1 VVDMSLTGYAYAM
14 FGWFGKALLKIF
26 KGTENDIKS
35 ADMKIYP
42 EAYASLVALAFIVS
56 IIVDAL
62 LGVSL
67 FLLNL
72 LELLPEPIY
81 HVIASMPFLPILS
94 LVLFPLLVLVIGMKI
109 PSVLKVNRIAR
120 LDIEVPY
127 LAAYISVMST
137 GGISPYVSFERL
149 AQASKKLFSELR
161 KEAKKFYIMVRGMG
175 MDPLTAIETSAKNV
189 PSEPYKQLLL
199 GYAATLKA
207 GGDVVHYLQRQ
218 TEMIFKD
225 RISQVRATAERIG
238 ILLEGYMAITVVL
251 ALTIYSIFLINKAL
265 AMASVPMFG
274 DVTFFLFGY
283 LIMPVLSG
291 MFIYLADLM
300 QPKYPSADNRAY
312 YVYFGVTLPLTIFLF
327 TTCTLPFM
335 LPPPLSFTFKRMFR
349 PFVTLIE
356 NICSQM
362 GLPRGY
368 ESGVGLCFAFLVSLI
383 PSVLV
388 EIYISTIYK
397 GIHTGIT
404 RFLRDLVEVR
414 KTGLAPEKCIF
425 NLSDRD
431 YGRFSKY
438 LRDIAKQIG
447 WGMPMSRVYKDFEKR
462 VRSWLAR
469 ITMFLLVESIEVGG
483 GTPETLENLASF
495 AEMIELVEKEKTR
508 MLRPLIFIPY
518 LGSIIMVSIILVLIS
533 FLNSIMSIARIS
545 IPVELLTSRFLPP
558 IILNSYLT
566 GLTAG
571 KISSEKVS
579 AGFKHAFLLVLVDL
593 IAMWATPMI
602 AIKLIF

>member
-1 VVDMSLTGYAYAM
+1 MSLTGYAYAT

-26 KGTENDIKS
+26 RGTAKDIRS

-42 EAYASLVALAFIVS
+42 EAYASLVALVFIIS
-56 IIVDAL
+56 IIIDLFV
-62 LGVSL
+62 GVSFYL
-67 FLLNL
+67 F
-72 LELLPEPIY
+72 ELFRYLPEPIY
-81 HVIASMPFLPILS
+81 NIFISIPYVPLLS
-94 LVLFPLLVLVIGMKI
+94 LMLFPLLVLLIGMNI
-109 PSVLKVNRIAR
+109 PAILKANRIAR
-120 LDIEVPY
+120 LNIEVPY

-149 AQASKKLFSELR
+149 AHASKQLFAELR

-175 MDPLTAIETSAKNV
+175 IDPLTAIETSAKNV
-189 PSEPYKQLLL
+189 PSNQYKQLLL

-225 RISQVRATAERIG
+225 RISQVRAIAERIG

-283 LIMPVLSG
+283 LIMPILSG

-300 QPKYPSADNRAY
+300 QPKYPSADNRPY
-312 YVYFGVTLPLTIFLF
+312 YVYFGITLPLTLFLF
-327 TTCTLPFM
+327 VVFTLPFM
-335 LPPPLSFTFKRMFR
+335 LPPPASFTFKRMFR
-349 PFVTLIE
+349 PFVTFIE
-356 NICSQM
+356 DICRNT

-368 ESGVGLCFAFLVSLI
+368 ESGVGLCFTFLISLTPAVIMEVYVSM
-383 PSVLV
+383 
-388 EIYISTIYK
+388 IYK

-414 KTGLAPEKCIF
+414 KTGLAPEKCIY

-438 LRDIAKQIG
+438 LREIARQIG
-447 WGMPMSRVYKDFEKR
+447 WGIPLSRVYKDFERR
-462 VRSWLAR
+462 VKSWLAR
-469 ITMFLLVESIEVGG
+469 ISLFLLVESIEVGG
-483 GTPETLENLASF
+483 GTPQTLESLASF
-495 AEMIELVEKEKTR
+495 AEMIELVEKEKSR
-508 MLRPLIFIPY
+508 MLKPLIFIPY
-518 LGSIIMVSIILVLIS
+518 LGSIIMVSIILILIS
-533 FLNSIMSIARIS
+533 FLNSIMAIARMA

-558 IILNSYLT
+558 IILNSYFT

-571 KISSEKVS
+571 KISSERVS

-593 IAMWATPMI
+593 IAMWATQLI